1 MNQFKLIGSFSP
13 VDRQENGGEGMSVE
27 TRLIVIH
34 PIQYFSVGD
43 SDELNAGKLPIGT
56 FRAGNQ
62 THEGSAFITMCQC
75 AESKQQQKTFHSPSQ
90 LEDSGCIV
98 FNTLLKLDGHQVNN
112 ITLYGFP
119 VPIWHKNCLMKIPMH
134 LCIDQ

>member
-13 VDRQENGGEGMSVE
+13 VDRQENGGECRSEE

-34 PIQYFSVGD
+34 PIQYFCVGD
-43 SDELNAGKLPIGT
+43 SNELNAGKLPIGT
-56 FRAGNQ
+56 FRAGDQ
-62 THEGSAFITMCQC
+62 THEGPPFITMYQC
-75 AESKQQQKTFHSPSQ
+75 AESKQQQKSFHSPSQ
-90 LEDSGCIV
+90 LEDYDCIES
-98 FNTLLKLDGHQVNN
+98 NTLLKLDGHQVN

-134 LCIDQ
+134 LCTDQ